1 MDRIDRRILLTLLGA
16 IFTALLGVGII
27 VPILPIYAEDLGA
40 TSTMLGL
47 MVAGFSVSRGL
58 LQPVVGGWSDRRGR
72 KRFLATGLLIYAVA
86 GLLYVVAGS
95 VLDLILIRIGH
106 GVGSA
111 MIVPIAMSYIGDLAP
126 EGEEGRY
133 MGIFNIALFAG
144 IGSGPVI
151 GGLFLD
157 GFGAESAFLA
167 MSSLAALA
175 LVLVGVVLP
184 ADGGRAGGARPPL
197 LVTLRRM
204 AGDRRV
210 IGILLPRM
218 ATMVVMVPTMAFLP
232 LLMASFMDASGVQI
246 GAVIAARTL
255 TNAVL
260 QTPFGRLADRHDRG
274 RLVVIGSAVVTAAL
288 FTVPVVESF
297 VPLLVVFAVMGAGE
311 AVVWPALGALAAT
324 EGRTYGQ
331 GSMMGVF
338 NMAMSAGIFVGSLG
352 AGTIAD
358 AFGLQW
364 AFVAVGVVVLAAALV
379 GQRLLASRPAPA
391 VPARVG

>member
-1 MDRIDRRILLTLLGA
+1 M
-16 IFTALLGVGII
+16 
-27 VPILPIYAEDLGA
+27 PILPIYAEDLGA
-40 TSTMLGL
+40 TSTLIGL

-72 KRFLATGLLIYAVA
+72 KRFLATGLAIYAVA

-111 MIVPIAMSYIGDLAP
+111 MIVPIAMSYVGDLAP

-157 GFGAESAFLA
+157 GFGAESAFIA

-175 LVLVGVVLP
+175 LLLVGVVLP
-184 ADGGRAGGARPPL
+184 SDSGRADGARPPL
-197 LVTLRRM
+197 RHTLRRM

-210 IGILLPRM
+210 LGILLPRM

-232 LLMASFMDASGVQI
+232 LLMEGFMDATGVQI

-274 RLVVIGSAVVTAAL
+274 RLIVVGSGVVAAAL
-288 FTVPVVESF
+288 FVVSVVESF
-297 VPLLVVFAVMGAGE
+297 GLLLVVFVVMGAGE
-311 AVVWPALGALAAT
+311 ALVWPALGALAAT

-338 NMAMSAGIFVGSLG
+338 NMAMSAGVFVGSLG
-352 AGTIAD
+352 AGSVAD
-358 AFGLQW
+358 AFGLEW
-364 AFVAVGVVVLAAALV
+364 AFVAVGVVVAVSAVV
-379 GQRLLASRPAPA
+379 GERLLASRPE
-391 VPARVG
+391 PARAGAHTPVDDRDAGPVASDA